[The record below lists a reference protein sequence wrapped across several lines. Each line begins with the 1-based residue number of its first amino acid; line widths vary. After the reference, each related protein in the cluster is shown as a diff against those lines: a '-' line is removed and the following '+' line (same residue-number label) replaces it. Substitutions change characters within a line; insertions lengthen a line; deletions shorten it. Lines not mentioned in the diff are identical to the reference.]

1 MQKILF
7 LHQIL
12 DMKIRLVGF
21 AILLFFSFQA
31 WSQFI
36 NTYPQ
41 INGQGG
47 AGVADISHTYIDVN
61 PAVAAWCEDPT
72 LHTNYFAHFL
82 FTEISD
88 ENITFIYPLKNKQG
102 TFAGELLYT
111 GFSAL
116 HTMGMKVNFA
126 KQFGDKFSLGLNFD
140 YFQLATD
147 QEYYGRKNSFTF
159 EAGAQYKLNEKLV
172 LGTYLFNPI
181 QPKLSVI
188 TNERIPFVFV
198 TGAVYHFN
206 DNFVLLADIKKIQKQ
221 EPTGHVGF
229 RYSFSSKVQLQ
240 TGTSLNPLGIHAG
253 SIFILPKLHL
263 SWSLQYQPILG
274 FSSGIGIM
282 YSFNRQSKSSSY
294 E

>member
-1 MQKILF
+1 MLF
-7 LHQIL
+7 LQQISS
-12 DMKIRLVGF
+12 MKIRFVSIIFVLIVS
-21 AILLFFSFQA
+21 LHA

-36 NTYPQ
+36 NAYPQ
-41 INGQGG
+41 ISGQGG
-47 AGVADISHTYIDVN
+47 AGVADLSHAYIDVN
-61 PAVAAWCEDPT
+61 PAVVAWIEEPT
-72 LHTNYFAHFL
+72 IHTNYFARFL
-82 FTEISD
+82 LTELSD

-102 TFAGELLYT
+102 TFSGELLYT

-116 HTMGMKVNFA
+116 HTVGTKINFA
-126 KQFGDKFSLGLNFD
+126 KQFGEKFSLGLNFD

-159 EAGAQYKLNEKLV
+159 EAGAQYKLNEKLI

-188 TNERIPFVFV
+188 VNERIPLVFV
-198 TGAVYHFN
+198 TGAAYRFN
-206 DNFVLLADIKKIQKQ
+206 DNFVMLADIKKIQKQ

-240 TGTSLNPLGIHAG
+240 TGTSLNPFGIHAG
-253 SIFILPKLHL
+253 SIFTLQKLHL
-263 SWSLQYQPILG
+263 SWSIQYQPILG

-282 YSFNRQSKSSSY
+282 YALNRQPKNSSY